1 MEITE
6 KNINEVCDEDVII
19 TEDVSKE
26 EYILIRY
33 DPNFNNI
40 VASRMKYNGI
50 TNENGLRLADGYN
63 IAVIDVNEETDTLEY
78 AMICQGNQN
87 PTDDIIAENRN
98 ILLGILNK
106 YSNKIFTYYQK
117 HLKNNIN

>member
-1 MEITE
+1 MKITE
-6 KNINEVCDEDVII
+6 KNTNEVCDEDVII
-19 TEDVSKE
+19 TSDISKE

-50 TNENGLRLADGYN
+50 TDGNGLRLADGYN
-63 IAVIDVNEETDTLEY
+63 IAVIDANEEKDILEY
-78 AMICQGNQN
+78 AMICYGNQK

-98 ILLGILNK
+98 ILVGILKKYGGKILTYYNK
-106 YSNKIFTYYQK
+106 YLQ
-117 HLKNNIN
+117 NNIN

>member
-1 MEITE
+1 MKITE
-6 KNINEVCDEDVII
+6 KNTSEVCDEDVII
-19 TEDVSKE
+19 TGYISEE

-33 DPNFNNI
+33 NPNFNNI

-50 TNENGLRLADGYN
+50 TDANNLRLADGYN

-98 ILLGILNK
+98 ILLDILHNK
-106 YSNKIFTYYQK
+106 GKRIINYYKK

>member
-1 MEITE
+1 MKITE
-6 KNINEVCDEDVII
+6 KNISEVCDEDVII
-19 TEDVSKE
+19 TEDISEE

-40 VASRMKYNGI
+40 VASRMKYTGI
-50 TNENGLRLADGYN
+50 IEANNFRLADGYN
-63 IAVIDVNEETDTLEY
+63 IAVIDVNEEKDALEY
-78 AMICQGNQN
+78 AMICQDNQN

-98 ILLGILNK
+98 ILLDILHNK
-106 YSNKIFTYYQK
+106 GKIIINYYEK

>member
-1 MEITE
+1 MKIKEANSTE
-6 KNINEVCDEDVII
+6 VDDKDVIV
-19 TEDVSKE
+19 TEDISKE

-50 TNENGLRLADGYN
+50 LDENNGQLADGYN

-78 AMICQGNQN
+78 TMICQSNQN

-98 ILLGILNK
+98 ILINILK
-106 YSNKIFTYYQK
+106 KHGGKIFTYYKK
-117 HLKNNIN
+117 HIRNNIN

>member
-1 MEITE
+1 MKITE
-6 KNINEVCDEDVII
+6 KNTNEVCDEDVII
-19 TEDVSKE
+19 TSDISKE

-50 TNENGLRLADGYN
+50 TDGNGLRLADGYN

-98 ILLGILNK
+98 ILLDILHNK
-106 YSNKIFTYYQK
+106 GKRIINYYKK

>member
-1 MEITE
+1 MKIIEENST
-6 KNINEVCDEDVII
+6 KVYDKDVIV
-19 TEDVSKE
+19 TEDISEE

-33 DPNFNNI
+33 DHEFCNV
-40 VASRMKYNGI
+40 VASRMKYNGM
-50 TNENGLRLADGYN
+50 TDENNVQLYDGYN
-63 IAVIDVNEETDTLEY
+63 IAIIDINEEQDVLEY
-78 AMICQGNQN
+78 TMICQGNQE

-106 YSNKIFTYYQK
+106 YSKKIFTYYQK

>member
-1 MEITE
+1 MKITE
-6 KNINEVCDEDVII
+6 KNTNEVCDEDVII
-19 TEDVSKE
+19 TSDISKE

-50 TNENGLRLADGYN
+50 IEANNFRLADGYN
-63 IAVIDVNEETDTLEY
+63 IAVIDVNEEKDILEY
-78 AMICQGNQN
+78 AMICYGNQK

-98 ILLGILNK
+98 ILLDILHNK
-106 YSNKIFTYYQK
+106 GKRIINYYK
-117 HLKNNIN
+117 KYLKNNIN